1 MPVLAT
7 GISNARQGKI
17 RKKIRRI
24 TRALGSIRELDVTIS
39 LIDELARREAV
50 PRLAL
55 EHVRAAVLREHAR
68 HAGTMAKRLE
78 KIKIDRLDRRLV
90 ALAAGLEESTSH
102 EWRNSLAARLVR
114 RAKRLRVAIDRAGQ
128 MYEAERLH
136 AVRIAAK
143 KLRYA
148 MELAAE
154 SGVRAAR
161 RPVLTVKR
169 AQEALGRLHDLQV
182 LQGFTAAAQ
191 AEPSD
196 TPVPDNGLAI
206 LSRLLE
212 SECRHLHARYLKL
225 VPSLQATIDLIRSD
239 IVPQVVAPARRRRQL
254 KIDSAR
260 ARTPERPLAAG
271 TQAT

>member
-1 MPVLAT
+1 MERHLRTARDGDGDGIHQARVASRRLREAVPVLAT

-102 EWRNSLAARLVR
+102 EWRNSLAHIQR
-114 RAKRLRVAIDRAGQ
+114 RADSV
-128 MYEAERLH
+128 
-136 AVRIAAK
+136 
-143 KLRYA
+143 
-148 MELAAE
+148 
-154 SGVRAAR
+154 
-161 RPVLTVKR
+161 
-169 AQEALGRLHDLQV
+169 QEAFSQWR
-182 LQGFTAAAQ
+182 
-191 AEPSD
+191 
-196 TPVPDNGLAI
+196 
-206 LSRLLE
+206 
-212 SECRHLHARYLKL
+212 
-225 VPSLQATIDLIRSD
+225 
-239 IVPQVVAPARRRRQL
+239 
-254 KIDSAR
+254 
-260 ARTPERPLAAG
+260 
-271 TQAT
+271 